1 MEPMGETD
9 AWTFLERGARHYN
22 AGQWR
27 ESRRAFE
34 RAAAV
39 QPQEAQAYLL
49 LGRSSRHLQDA
60 AGSAA
65 AFGRAARL
73 QPSAEALLEYGR
85 ALSAAGAHAAA
96 LRTLKLAS
104 AFTPGDIQNYFYAAF
119 AAYKLTDPKSAFAAS
134 RHAVLLDPYTPAL
147 RWNYIACLDSEG
159 RWSECVDT
167 LRKSIA
173 MDPGWSAAY
182 DLLTRKHVALGEW
195 PVAVALLERLR
206 RFPECAEGI
215 SVVSQ
220 RLARSPQP
228 RSRQRFPRR
237 RPFVFD
243 CFMFF
248 NELDLLEIRLHELW
262 RKVDRFFLVEATRTH
277 SNQEKPLY
285 YDMNKERFADFSSK
299 IIHVVLDEYP
309 PYRDAMQFDTH
320 QRNQF
325 NNVLEFCHDDDIVLM
340 SDLDEIPR
348 ASLVGENLE
357 TPGLKV
363 FDQANHYYF
372 VNYRMTDDADWTWY
386 GTRSIRARDFTM
398 DAQATRM
405 AIPREVIRDGGWHF
419 SYLGGIDKIVQ
430 KLEAFAH
437 QEFNLDVFKDR
448 AAIAERIRHGED
460 LFGRGFRFETVDL
473 DESYPEH
480 IRANRQ
486 RFAHLIAPG
495 T

>member
-1 MEPMGETD
+1 MAPMGETD
-9 AWTFLERGARHYN
+9 VWSLLERGARLYN
-22 AGQWR
+22 AGRWPDA
-27 ESRRAFE
+27 RRAFE
-34 RAAAV
+34 RAAAL
-39 QPQEAQAYLL
+39 QPQEAQANLL
-49 LGRSSRHLQDA
+49 LGRACRHLQDTAGTVA
-60 AGSAA
+60 AL
-65 AFGRAARL
+65 GRAARL
-73 QPSAEALLEYGR
+73 QPSGEILLEYGR
-85 ALSAAGAHAAA
+85 ALSTAGAHAAA
-96 LRTLKLAS
+96 LRTLTLAS
-104 AFTPGDIQNYFYAAF
+104 AFTPGDIQNYFYSAF
-119 AAYKLTDPKSAFAAS
+119 AAYKLVDSKSAFAAS
-134 RHAVLLDPYTPAL
+134 RHAALLDPHTPAL

-159 RWSECVDT
+159 RWGECVDM
-167 LRKSIA
+167 LRKAIA
-173 MDPGWSAAY
+173 MDPGWGAAY
-182 DLLTRKHVALGEW
+182 DLLARKHVALGDW
-195 PVAVALLERLR
+195 SDAAMLLGRLH
-206 RFPECAEGI
+206 RFPECAEGLA
-215 SVVSQ
+215 VVSQ
-220 RLARSPQP
+220 RLTRNPQP
-228 RSRQRFPRR
+228 RNRQSFPRR
-237 RPFVFD
+237 RPFIFD

-285 YDMNKERFADFSSK
+285 YDINKNRFAEFSSK

-325 NNVLEFCHDDDIVLM
+325 NNVLEFCRDDDIVLM

-398 DAQATRM
+398 DAQTTRM
-405 AIPREVIRDGGWHF
+405 AIPHEVIRNGGWHF

-448 AAIAERIRHGED
+448 TAIAERIQRGED
-460 LFGRGFRFETVDL
+460 LFGRGFHFETVGL
-473 DESYPEH
+473 DESYPAH
-480 IRANRQ
+480 IRANRA
-486 RFAHLIAPG
+486 RFAHLIAP
-495 T
+495 